1 MRLLS
6 FKTAYSRLRR
16 AIARNILS
24 GSEYARYLGVKVGRD
39 CRILTQ
45 SFGSEPFLIS
55 IGNDVTISNN
65 VQFVTH
71 DGATWLIRDDS
82 GRRYSYAPIEIGD
95 FVFVGAGT
103 ILMPGVKIG
112 DNVIVGAGSVVT
124 KSIPSGVV
132 VAGNPARILGSFSDY
147 AQRHLR
153 ESASHQDLKGITD
166 YLERVNFALAS
177 RTRKVMDIPIHN
189 QPWKASSVEE

>member
-1 MRLLS
+1 MLKS
-6 FKTAYSRLRR
+6 IKSAYSRLYRFVV
-16 AIARNILS
+16 RNTMS
-24 GSEYARYLGVKVGRD
+24 GSKYARLLGVSVGNN
-39 CRILTQ
+39 CRILTR

-71 DGATWLIRDDS
+71 DGATWLIRDES
-82 GRRYSYAPIEIGD
+82 GRRYSYAPIKVGD
-95 FVFVGAGT
+95 LVFVGAGT
-103 ILMPGVKIG
+103 TLLPGVVIG

-124 KSIPSGVV
+124 KSVPSGVV

-166 YLERVNFALAS
+166 YLERVDFAQAS
-177 RTRKVMDIPIHN
+177 RTRKVMDNPFHN
-189 QPWKASSVEE
+189 QPWNASSVEE